1 MGNISPADI
10 RRTIEIMPTWLHPG
24 GSVVWTRHRRAPDL
38 TPSVREWFAGAGFE
52 EASFESPEEFVLTVG
67 RHRLTNADANAASNA
82 DAGASTPV
90 SASASASAPPSFD
103 PHAQLFTFR
112 GDGSRPA

>member
-1 MGNISPADI
+1 M
-10 RRTIEIMPTWLHPG
+10 
-24 GSVVWTRHRRAPDL
+24 
-38 TPSVREWFAGAGFE
+38 
-52 EASFESPEEFVLTVG
+52 LTVG
-67 RHRLTNADANAASNA
+67 RHRLTNADANAAPGAGA

-90 SASASASAPPSFD
+90 SVSASASAPPSFD